1 MNEARRK
8 FYSDFIV
15 ENNSNQRNVFSATK
29 RLLNQGHE
37 VPFPPTSDKLVLAN
51 EMGSFF
57 VEKIDAIHVK
67 LDILADCL
75 HDSHFDYVKTLPT
88 RTLDSFIPLTES
100 AVSKLIGCSPKKSC
114 MFDPM
119 STFMVIS
126 CADVL
131 LPVITKMI
139 NQLILENLRMIG
151 NVGLL
156 ILS

>member
-15 ENNSNQRNVFSATK
+15 ENNSNQRNLFLATK
-29 RLLNQGHE
+29 RLLNQDHE

-67 LDILADCL
+67 LDGLADCL
-75 HDSHFDYVKTLPT
+75 HDSHFDNVKTPPT

-100 AVSKLIGCSPKKSC
+100 AVSKWIDCSPKKSC
-114 MFDPM
+114 MFVNTYGN
-119 STFMVIS
+119 S
-126 CADVL
+126 
-131 LPVITKMI
+131 
-139 NQLILENLRMIG
+139 QLC
-151 NVGLL
+151 
-156 ILS
+156 